1 MNTFFKIAQR
11 VAAIFFTWSSI
22 ALAIYGIC
30 TLRFELPIF
39 ALVWYFIGGGLT
51 IQSLRDIQSVIT
63 GEPLE
68 GREENAEK

>member
-1 MNTFFKIAQR
+1 MKTFFRIAQR
-11 VAAIFFTWSSI
+11 TAARFFTWSSI
-22 ALAIYGIC
+22 GIAIYGIC

-68 GREENAEK
+68 GREEKTEK